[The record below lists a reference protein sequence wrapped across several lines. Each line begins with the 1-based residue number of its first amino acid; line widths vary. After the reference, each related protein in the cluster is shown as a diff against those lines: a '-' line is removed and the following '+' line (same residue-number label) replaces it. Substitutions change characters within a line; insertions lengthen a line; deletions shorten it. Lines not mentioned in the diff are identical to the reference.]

1 MASERLAQIAKDIG
15 HDGLRA
21 AAHFRIAGPSGS
33 PGMNSGRGQ
42 SMMKAMLVEE
52 HGQPLR
58 LADVPI
64 PEPADGEVRIRIE
77 AVGVNFADLL
87 MVAGTYQEKPQLP
100 FSPGLEFCG
109 RIDGVNDPASKLRIG
124 QKVVSYAGHG
134 GMAEFRCVP
143 TSNCITVPDEMPAE
157 TAAGFLIAYGTS
169 HVALDHRAGL
179 RPGERLLV
187 LGAAGGTG
195 LSAVEIG
202 KVMGAEVIAAARGP
216 DRLRA
221 ALRAGADHTIDT
233 EREDIRETVKGLGG
247 ADVVFDPVGGE
258 QFRAAMRSANP
269 EARLLP
275 IGFASGE
282 VPQIPANILLVK
294 NLTVMG
300 VYWGGYRRFRPGVIA
315 DSARTLLT
323 WHREHRLRPTIS
335 HVLPLERANEALDLL
350 RRRQSVGKVVVKVAS
365 DG

>member
-1 MASERLAQIAKDIG
+1 
-15 HDGLRA
+15 
-21 AAHFRIAGPSGS
+21 
-33 PGMNSGRGQ
+33 
-42 SMMKAMLVEE
+42 MMKAMLVEE
-52 HGQPLR
+52 HGQALR
-58 LADVPI
+58 LADVPV

-87 MVAGTYQEKPQLP
+87 MVAGTYQEKPPLP

-109 RIDGVNDPASKLRIG
+109 RIERVNDPGSELRIG
-124 QKVVSYAGHG
+124 QRVVSYAGHG
-134 GMAEFRCVP
+134 GMAEFRCTP
-143 TSNCITVPDEMPAE
+143 ASHCIAVPDEMPAE

-169 HVALDHRAGL
+169 HVALNHRARL
-179 RPGERLLV
+179 SSGERLLV

-202 KVMGAEVIAAARGP
+202 KLMGAEVIAAARGP

-221 ALRAGADHTIDT
+221 ALRAGADHAIDT

-258 QFRAAMRSANP
+258 QFKAAMRSANP

-294 NLTVMG
+294 NLTVIG
-300 VYWGGYRRFRPGVIA
+300 FYWGGYRGFRPSVIA
-315 DSARTLLT
+315 DSARTLLS
-323 WHREHRLRPTIS
+323 WYHERRLEPTVS
-335 HVLPLERANEALDLL
+335 HVLPLEKANEALDLL
-350 RRRQSVGKVVVKVAS
+350 RQRKSVGKVAIKVGS